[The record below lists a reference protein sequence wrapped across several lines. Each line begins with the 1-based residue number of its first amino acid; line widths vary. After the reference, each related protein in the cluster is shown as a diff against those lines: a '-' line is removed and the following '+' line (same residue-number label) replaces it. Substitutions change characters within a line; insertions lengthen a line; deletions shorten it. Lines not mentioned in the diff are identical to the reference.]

1 MGRYKDRSV
10 DTSHSGPKK
19 DIINK
24 GGCGKK
30 TRAPR
35 FVDEQGIPAK
45 LREIMENQRRMKDKR
60 HNRNKHDARVGL
72 MGTHVEAGAQP
83 TRGTAVTG
91 EPAVPRFRRRR
102 GESESTFVWR
112 MNCAAEQVRDVC
124 RAMPDRQPE
133 VNVKMDKRGR
143 VVEGGGGSG
152 SGGGDEGV
160 KISVK
165 SEAKLRYNQKKLGK
179 FVNKRRKKQEKL
191 QEMAKYTDPVRFGE
205 VVMEPPSLTAK
216 PRKCPAQS
224 KAGEKKLLLRSLMV
238 PTEGPSGASGSGG
251 AGGAGGAGGTVA
263 PKPSMARQRIVEE
276 ERERVVRAYRHL
288 KAQKEAGRGPQ
299 HAVTRADL
307 WRPLVA
313 LHAVT
318 RADLW
323 RPLVALHAVTRA
335 DLWRPLVA
343 LHVVTRADL
352 WRPLVALHAV
362 TRADLWRPLVAV
374 SGVGGGRGRRTGA

>member
-143 VVEGGGGSG
+143 
-152 SGGGDEGV
+152 
-160 KISVK
+160 
-165 SEAKLRYNQKKLGK
+165 KKLGK

-299 HAVTRADL
+299 HASGL
-307 WRPLVA
+307 
-313 LHAVT
+313 
-318 RADLW
+318 
-323 RPLVALHAVTRA
+323 
-335 DLWRPLVA
+335 
-343 LHVVTRADL
+343 
-352 WRPLVALHAV
+352 
-362 TRADLWRPLVAV
+362 AV
-374 SGVGGGRGRRTGA
+374 SGKEQGDPLQMTAASGNRTRHVAS

>member
-143 VVEGGGGSG
+143 KPAGYLSTDHPVLPRSG
-152 SGGGDEGV
+152 SLEPWAAV
-160 KISVK
+160 S
-165 SEAKLRYNQKKLGK
+165 SFA
-179 FVNKRRKKQEKL
+179 
-191 QEMAKYTDPVRFGE
+191 DPVRFGE

-251 AGGAGGAGGTVA
+251 AGGAGGTVA

-288 KAQKEAGRGPQ
+288 KAQKEAAAAAARGD
-299 HAVTRADL
+299 AR
-307 WRPLVA
+307 
-313 LHAVT
+313 
-318 RADLW
+318 
-323 RPLVALHAVTRA
+323 
-335 DLWRPLVA
+335 
-343 LHVVTRADL
+343 
-352 WRPLVALHAV
+352 
-362 TRADLWRPLVAV
+362 
-374 SGVGGGRGRRTGA
+374 